1 MVSNM
6 RTRLGGGS
14 RSTRNEVLA
23 EAYFRWLIHKV
34 RTDGRSRYHD
44 LLWIMDNTEFIW
56 IVPNDDNRL
65 MDGLELRKEFFREQK
80 IRGKPLARPCS
91 ILEVVVGLSRRLEW
105 LEPGTAEEWAWILLR
120 HLDLH
125 KFRDPLSPRKETKVE
140 DILYTLIWRTYDPNG
155 TGGFFPLIHPEKD
168 QRQVEIWYQMHA
180 YVREIHSE
188 Y

>member
-44 LLWIMDNTEFIW
+44 LLWIMDNTEFVW

-105 LEPGTAEEWAWILLR
+105 LQNQVPLKSGPG
-120 HLDLH
+120 
-125 KFRDPLSPRKETKVE
+125 FYY
-140 DILYTLIWRTYDPNG
+140 DILSCTSSEIRYL
-155 TGGFFPLIHPEKD
+155 PERKLK
-168 QRQVEIWYQMHA
+168 
-180 YVREIHSE
+180 
-188 Y
+188 